1 MRPRFFLTIVLISFS
16 LLCLESAA
24 FGQTGGIRGE
34 VRDAETRMS
43 LAGANVLVRP
53 VEIGDRSDSME
64 NGSMRGTAADSEGRF
79 LLEGLP
85 AGGYSLRVTF
95 IGYEPR
101 AITDVVVRPG
111 RITTVEAAL
120 NSSTYSAEEVEVTAG
135 YFTAVKAEDVSVAA
149 FSGEEIR
156 RSPGSAGDVSR
167 IMMVLPSVAKV
178 NDQSNSLIV
187 RGGSPLENAFF
198 IDGIE
203 VPNINHFP
211 SQGSSGGPLGLIPV
225 DLIRDVTF
233 SAGGFPARYGDRLSS
248 VMDISFRDGDREG
261 ILGQADLNFTG
272 FGGLLE
278 GPMGENGSW
287 ILSARRSY
295 LDLLVSAIDI
305 GTSVAPYYGD
315 AALKMTY
322 DLSPAHRLSVLGLWS
337 DDHNNPDAATAAEN
351 DMQYYGEQNIYN
363 YTGGVSWRAL
373 WNDKTFSTTSLSYTG
388 MKFDEQFLK
397 TGSGLPL
404 LLNDSRESWV
414 QLRTE
419 TRWKIAPS
427 FSLEA
432 GGDVKTLSNRYDNRY
447 GAAPDELGNPQP
459 EFVFQRDA
467 SATQSG
473 LFATALLTL
482 FEGVT
487 VSAGL
492 RAQHTGWNDQVAW
505 QPRVSVGVQLSN
517 LTSVSVAGGMYSQAL
532 PLLLLAQ
539 DEANRTLDNPRA
551 LHGVVSLSQLLSEST
566 RVTLEGYVK
575 AYDHFPVDP
584 DQPGLFLVDEMN
596 YRYGF
601 FMPHGELTSTGKA
614 QSRGVEL
621 TLQKK
626 LAQDFYG
633 IMSASYATSR
643 YTDAAG
649 VERPR
654 VYDNRLLF
662 SIEGGYKPSPEWEFS
677 VRWIYAGGAPYTPMD
692 VAASLA
698 GRQEVLDASRI
709 NAERHPE
716 YHSLNV
722 RVDRRFHF
730 DRSALVVYISV
741 WNAYNRQNI
750 AGYIW
755 DDANKRTKTT
765 YQWGLLPI
773 FGVEWEF

>member
-1 MRPRFFLTIVLISFS
+1 MF
-16 LLCLESAA
+16 LESPA

-34 VRDAETRMS
+34 VRDAETGMS
-43 LAGANVLVRP
+43 LAGANVIVRSA
-53 VEIGDRSDSME
+53 ESGDRSNSTE
-64 NGSMRGTAADSEGRF
+64 NGDVRGAAADGEGRF
-79 LLEGLP
+79 LIEGLP
-85 AGGYSLRVTF
+85 AGGYSIRITF

-101 AITDVVVRPG
+101 TITDVIVRPG
-111 RITTVEAAL
+111 RITSIEAAL

-295 LDLLVSAIDI
+295 LDLLVSAIDM
-305 GTSVAPYYGD
+305 GTSVAPKYGD
-315 AALKMTY
+315 AAMKLAY
-322 DLSPAHRLSVLGLWS
+322 DLSPAHRLSLLGLWS
-337 DDHNNPDAATAAEN
+337 DDHNNPDAETAAEN

-363 YTGGVSWRAL
+363 YTGGMSWRAL
-373 WNDKTFSTTSLSYTG
+373 WNEKTFSTTSLSYTG
-388 MKFDEQFLK
+388 MIFDEQFLK
-397 TGSGLPL
+397 TGSGVPL

-414 QLRTE
+414 QLRSE
-419 TRWKIAPS
+419 TRWKIAS
-427 FSLEA
+427 TLSLEA
-432 GGDVKTLSNRYDNRY
+432 GGDVKALSNRYDNRY
-447 GAAPDELGNPQP
+447 GAVPDELGNPQP
-459 EFVFQRDA
+459 EFLFQRDA

-473 LFATALLTL
+473 LFATALLTP

-492 RAQHTGWNDQVAW
+492 RAQHTQWNDRVAL
-505 QPRVSVGVQLSN
+505 QPRATLAFQLSE
-517 LTSVSVAGGMYSQAL
+517 LTSVSVAGGLYTQAL

-539 DEANRTLDNPRA
+539 DEANRALENPRA
-551 LHGVVSLSQLLSEST
+551 LHGVLSFSQLLSEST
-566 RVTLEGYVK
+566 RLTLEGYVK
-575 AYDHFPVDP
+575 EYDRFPIDA
-584 DQPGLFLVDEMN
+584 DQPGLFLIDEMN

-601 FMPHGELTSTGKA
+601 FMPHGKLSSTGKA
-614 QSRGVEL
+614 SSRGVEL

-633 IMSASYATSR
+633 IASASYSASR

-649 VERPR
+649 VERSR

-662 SIEGGYKPSPEWEFS
+662 SIEGGYKPSAEWEFS
-677 VRWIYAGGAPYTPMD
+677 LRWIYAGGAPYTPMD
-692 VAASLA
+692 VEASLA
-698 GRQEVLDASRI
+698 ARQEVLDASRI
-709 NAERHPE
+709 NAERHPD
-716 YHSLNV
+716 YHSMNV

-730 DRSALVVYISV
+730 DRSALVIYISV
-741 WNAYNRQNI
+741 WNAYNRKNV

-755 DDANKRTKTT
+755 DDANQRVKTL

-773 FGVEWEF
+773 FGIEWEF